1 MSEDNSLQINKT
13 IALVGLMG
21 CGKSTIGKRLA
32 RKLSI
37 PFIDLDEA
45 IEEAAGISVTEIFA
59 KHGEPYFRKLELEA
73 AEKILDG
80 KPSVLATGG
89 GAFINEKIR
98 QLIKEKS
105 ISIWINADLE
115 TLLERVS
122 RRNNRPL
129 LENGD
134 KERILQE
141 LMDKR
146 YPIYAQADITVP
158 TSRGTHDIVVRRI
171 MEEIAHGEF

>member
-1 MSEDNSLQINKT
+1 
-13 IALVGLMG
+13 MG

-32 RKLSI
+32 QKLSI
-37 PFIDLDEA
+37 PFTDLDAA
-45 IEEAAGISVTEIFA
+45 IEEAAQMSISDIFA
-59 KHGEPYFRKLELEA
+59 KYGEPYFRQLELET
-73 AEKILDG
+73 AEKIMDST
-80 KPSVLATGG
+80 PSILATGG

-98 QLIKEKS
+98 KLIKENS

-122 RRNNRPL
+122 RRNTRPL
-129 LENGD
+129 LENGN
-134 KERILQE
+134 KEEILKD

-171 MEEIAHGEF
+171 MEEIARGKF